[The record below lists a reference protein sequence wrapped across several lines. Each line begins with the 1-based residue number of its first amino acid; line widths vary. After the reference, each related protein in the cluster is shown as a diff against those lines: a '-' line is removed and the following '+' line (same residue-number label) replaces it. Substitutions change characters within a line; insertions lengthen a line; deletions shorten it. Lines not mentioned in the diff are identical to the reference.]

1 MNEHPRFDR
10 QDSADTAPD
19 TLWKSLTENANTAFR
34 AGDLVRAGHL
44 YGQARSEAVHRFWT
58 DRAKAT
64 MADAPPMLIA
74 ASANAAECLMRAG
87 DPDQAVR
94 TMREALDCL
103 CTAMLDSDEW
113 PPFRQA
119 CFHHLKSAL
128 FDYVGQAR
136 VAGTPHD
143 DLKQVLSRTRDA
155 ALAFLSHM
163 QTKH

>member
-10 QDSADTAPD
+10 SDPADAAID
-19 TLWKSLTENANTAFR
+19 TLWKSLTETANAAFR

-44 YGQARSEAVHRFWT
+44 YGQARCEAVRRFRT

-103 CTAMLDSDEW
+103 CTAMLDSDEL
-113 PPFRQA
+113 PTFRQA
-119 CFHHLKSAL
+119 CFHHLKPAL

-136 VAGTPHD
+136 VAGVPHD
-143 DLKQVLSRTRDA
+143 DLRQVSIRARDA
-155 ALAFLSHM
+155 ALAFLSLM

>member
-1 MNEHPRFDR
+1 MNERPRFDR

-19 TLWKSLTENANTAFR
+19 ALWKSLTKNANTAFR
-34 AGDLVRAGHL
+34 AGDLVQAGRL
-44 YGQARSEAVHRFWT
+44 YDQARREAVHRFQT
-58 DRAKAT
+58 DRATAT

-119 CFHHLKSAL
+119 CFHHLKPAL

-136 VAGTPHD
+136 AACVPHD
-143 DLKQVLSRTRDA
+143 DLKQVSIRTRDA
-155 ALAFLSHM
+155 ALAFLSLM